1 MANLTR
7 ADGKFRQINVLARK
21 LVPFLPHQPLVKEQC
36 QLSQCFLFILLKA
49 SDENLIYYLTP
60 RIAVDSCIQFLNSK
74 PKPAVFLI
82 VRNPLDRIL
91 SAYRDKLERCSQC
104 NYLQYMS

>member
-1 MANLTR
+1 MVANLTR

-21 LVPFLPHQPLVKEQC
+21 LVPFLPHQPLVKEPC
-36 QLSQCFLFILLKA
+36 QLSFCQKPEDLTSNLLSNYKQ
-49 SDENLIYYLTP
+49 DYCT
-60 RIAVDSCIQFLNSK
+60 VDSCFQFLNSK
-74 PKPAVFLI
+74 PKPAVFMI

-104 NYLQYMS
+104 NYLHVS

>member
-21 LVPFLPHQPLVKEQC
+21 LVPFLPHQPLVK
-36 QLSQCFLFILLKA
+36 
-49 SDENLIYYLTP
+49 
-60 RIAVDSCIQFLNSK
+60 FLNSK
-74 PKPAVFLI
+74 PKPAVFMI

-91 SAYRDKLERCSQC
+91 SAYRDKLERCRQC
-104 NYLQYMS
+104 NFLQHTS